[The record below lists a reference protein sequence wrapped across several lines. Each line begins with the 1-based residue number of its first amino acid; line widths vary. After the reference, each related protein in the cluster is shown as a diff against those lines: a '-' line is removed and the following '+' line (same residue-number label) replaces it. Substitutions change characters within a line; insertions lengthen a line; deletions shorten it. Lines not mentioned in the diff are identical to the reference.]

1 LSRTRSTR
9 SIREPWRSSP
19 AVALRVAIAAVLVA
33 LAAHAP
39 AQTGDGDDTT
49 SASPDPAVGAD
60 DADWVVGSAEEWEED
75 AALGRRL
82 LKGKVR
88 IDREDGS
95 GHLYA
100 DEVEMFYDPDGDS
113 RKVDTMQAR
122 GNVNL
127 READFLATSDT
138 ADFTDGTAVIDLTG
152 SVVVFIDR
160 DRMEADRFR
169 YDRRTGKKN
178 AQGNVKFRFR
188 LPSQEGEAPA
198 DPAAETDGEAAGA
211 ETTDDAT
218 DAAGQADAEQHGGSE
233 D

>member
-1 LSRTRSTR
+1 MSRILSTR
-9 SIREPWRSSP
+9 SIRAPWPTSL
-19 AVALRVAIAAVLVA
+19 AVALRVGIAAVLVA
-33 LAAHAP
+33 LTAPAP
-39 AQTGDGDDTT
+39 AQTGDGST
-49 SASPDPAVGAD
+49 SAAPDAAAVAEDG
-60 DADWVVGSAEEWEED
+60 DWVVGSAEEWEED

-82 LKGKVR
+82 LRGKVR

-100 DEVEMFYDPDGDS
+100 DEVEMFYDPDGDT

-178 AQGNVKFRFR
+178 AQGNVRFRFR

-198 DPAAETDGEAAGA
+198 QAAAETDGE
-211 ETTDDAT
+211 TTGQEITDGAT
-218 DAAGQADAEQHGGSE
+218 DAAGQSDAEQHGGSE

>member
-1 LSRTRSTR
+1 MSRIRSTR
-9 SIREPWRSSP
+9 SIRAPWPTSL
-19 AVALRVAIAAVLVA
+19 AAALRVGIAAALVA
-33 LAAHAP
+33 LTAPAP
-39 AQTGDGDDTT
+39 AQNGARDSTT
-49 SASPDPAVGAD
+49 SGTPDAAGVAEDG
-60 DADWVVGSAEEWEED
+60 DWVVGSAEEWEED

-82 LKGKVR
+82 LRGKVR

-100 DEVEMFYDPDGDS
+100 DEVEMFYDPDGDT

-198 DPAAETDGEAAGA
+198 GAAAETDGEATGQ
-211 ETTDDAT
+211 ETTDGAT
-218 DAAGQADAEQHGGSE
+218 DAAGQSDAEQHGGSE